1 MPGDGSDRAGEQSV
15 TGRRGAQPDHRIL
28 RRPAKPHLSH
38 APAEAPIAALDLG
51 TNNCRL
57 LVAKPDGAGFA
68 VMDAFSRAVRL
79 GEGVEGSNM
88 LGEAAQ
94 DRALKAL
101 RICAGKIRQHRVR
114 DVRIVATEAC
124 RRALNG
130 REFVRRV
137 VRETGLA
144 MDIITAEEEAR
155 LAVAGCAPL
164 IDPEAEQLLVFDI
177 GGGSTELI
185 WIDMSGTPPSRR
197 ESLIRA
203 LAPLGRGRYET
214 ATARAAAAHIA
225 DWISIPMGVSTLH
238 DRFADVPDDAR
249 RFAMMSR
256 HFEDR
261 LAPFAPYIAADPAA
275 LVPKL
280 QIIGVSGTAT
290 TFGALHLGLRT
301 YDRARVDGL
310 WLGAAHAT
318 EIADR
323 LLAMATRDRA
333 IHPGHR
339 PRPVRAGDLRL
350 GDPDDDPAALAGG
363 TLPDRRSRP
372 ARGHPLRADPVAPGP
387 RPVSRGRLRARLGR
401 GLASPAQRR
410 RGERLGERRRSG
422 AGRGRSARASCSSG
436 SGRRAGA
443 SSRRRCGSSGS

>member
-1 MPGDGSDRAGEQSV
+1 VVPGDGDNRGGEQGVAGRRRAGPGPQL
-15 TGRRGAQPDHRIL
+15 AHPAPD
-28 RRPAKPHLSH
+28 
-38 APAEAPIAALDLG
+38 APIAALDLG

-57 LVAKPDGAGFA
+57 LVARPEGNAFA

-79 GEGVEGSNM
+79 GEGVQGSNV
-88 LGEAAQ
+88 LSEAAQ

-114 DVRIVATEAC
+114 DVRVVATEAC

-137 VRETGLA
+137 VRETGLP

-185 WIDMSGTPPSRR
+185 WVDMSGTPAARR

-238 DRFADVPDDAR
+238 DRFSDIRDDAE
-249 RFAMMSR
+249 RFAAMAR
-256 HFEDR
+256 FFEER
-261 LAPFAPYIAADPAA
+261 LACFAPCIAADPRAG
-275 LVPKL
+275 VPKL

-301 YDRARVDGL
+301 YDRAKVDGL
-310 WLGAAHAT
+310 WLGAAHAAD
-318 EIADR
+318 IAGR
-323 LLAMATRDRA
+323 LLGMAGQDRA
-333 IHPGHR
+333 IHPG
-339 PRPVRAGDLRL
+339 V
-350 GDPDDDPAALAGG
+350 
-363 TLPDRRSRP
+363 
-372 ARGHPLRADPVAPGP
+372 
-387 RPVSRGRLRARLGR
+387 
-401 GLASPAQRR
+401 
-410 RGERLGERRRSG
+410 
-422 AGRGRSARASCSSG
+422 GRGRSELVI
-436 SGRRAGA
+436 
-443 SSRRRCGSSGS
+443 CGSAILLTILRLWPVARFRIADRGLREGILYGLIQARRDRGS